1 MKLLKFY
8 FIFRVL
14 CYTCMYTDKWDL
26 LCFHQDVWETHSS
39 ISGFVRVRAGDI
51 FQSQRSRKT
60 TLTNYRS
67 DVIIELCL
75 CFTIVGKKNYKN
87 KNSIGM
93 HVYNWIKRFKCLP
106 YVYMQIIIKSNLSSS
121 IILSTKHIV
130 YSIKYNW
137 RKKWWKYNLVWN
149 IYSSQ
154 WSEGKKISCLLTL
167 KPGMYICS
175 C

>member
-1 MKLLKFY
+1 MRSTLFSSGCMGDTQ
-8 FIFRVL
+8 FHFRIRQSPGRRHFPKSAIQKDYPHQLQVW
-14 CYTCMYTDKWDL
+14 CHNWTVSV
-26 LCFHQDVWETHSS
+26 FH
-39 ISGFVRVRAGDI
+39 
-51 FQSQRSRKT
+51 
-60 TLTNYRS
+60 Y
-67 DVIIELCL
+67 C
-75 CFTIVGKKNYKN
+75 GKKNYKN

-93 HVYNWIKRFKCLP
+93 HVYNWIERFKCLP

-121 IILSTKHIV
+121 IILSKKHIV